1 MSTTVPAPEK
11 TGVRTLR
18 NYVGGKWV
26 ASSSGDLL
34 DITNPATGE
43 VLARVPLSS
52 KEELDEAART
62 AKEASKT
69 WRKVSVIERTRWL
82 YDIRQAFSDRLD
94 DIAATITREMGKTY
108 PDAQAEVGRSI
119 ENIEAACGVPTMM
132 QGNILEGVATA
143 IDCETIRQPVG
154 VIGNIVPFNFPAM
167 VPFWFLPYAIACGN
181 AYVLKPSEQVPMTQA
196 LMWEIMDD
204 VGGLPPGVINLVNG
218 SADVVNAM
226 LDSPDI
232 DAISFVGSA
241 KTAAYIYRRAA
252 ENGKRV
258 QALGG
263 AKNHMVV
270 MPDALMDKTADN
282 IIGSAF
288 GAAGQRCMAGSVI
301 VTVGDAKGP
310 LFDAL
315 LPKVEALTVGDGMEQ
330 GVQVGPVVSTTARDR
345 IMGMI
350 EKGVA
355 GGATLAVDGRRA
367 GGSNGAFV
375 GPTIIDGVTP
385 DMEVAQEEIFGP
397 VVTVLHAD
405 SLEQAIEIVNRSRY
419 GNGTSIFTESGA
431 AVRRYRADVEVGMI
445 GVNVGVAAPVGFFPF
460 TGWKDSFFGDTHA
473 QAGDAVDFY
482 TRKKTVTTRWFSGGP
497 SGRFF
502 TEQGD
507 TH

>member
-1 MSTTVPAPEK
+1 MSTTVPAPQK
-11 TGVRTLR
+11 TGVRTLH

-26 ASSSGDLL
+26 ASSSSDTL

-52 KEELDEAART
+52 KEELNDAART

-82 YDIRQAFSDRLD
+82 YDIRQAFLDRAD
-94 DIAATITREMGKTY
+94 DIAATITREMGKTF
-108 PDAQAEVGRSI
+108 PDAQAEVARSV

-154 VIGNIVPFNFPAM
+154 VVGNIVPFNFPAM
-167 VPFWFLPYAIACGN
+167 VPFWFLPYAVACGN

-218 SADVVNAM
+218 SVDVVNAM

-241 KTAAYIYRRAA
+241 KTAKYIYTRSA

-288 GAAGQRCMAGSVI
+288 GAAGQRCMAGSV
-301 VTVGDAKGP
+301 VVAVGDAKGP

-315 LPKVEALTVGDGMEQ
+315 IPKVEALTVGDGMEK
-330 GVQVGPVVSTTARDR
+330 GVSVGPVVSTTARDR

-350 EKGVA
+350 DKGLEA
-355 GGATLAVDGRRA
+355 GATLAVDGRKS
-367 GGSNGAFV
+367 GGPNGAFV
-375 GPTIIDGVTP
+375 GPTIIDGVTS

-397 VVTVLHAD
+397 VLTVLHAD
-405 SLEQAIEIVNRSRY
+405 SLQHAIEIVNSSRY

-445 GVNVGVAAPVGFFPF
+445 GVNVGVAAPVGYFPF

-473 QAGDAVDFY
+473 QAGEAVDFY

-497 SGRFF
+497 TGKFF

>member
-1 MSTTVPAPEK
+1 M
-11 TGVRTLR
+11 
-18 NYVGGKWV
+18 
-26 ASSSGDLL
+26 
-34 DITNPATGE
+34 
-43 VLARVPLSS
+43 
-52 KEELDEAART
+52 
-62 AKEASKT
+62 
-69 WRKVSVIERTRWL
+69 IERTRWL
-82 YDIRQAFSDRLD
+82 YDIRQAFIDRTD

-108 PDAQAEVGRSI
+108 PDAQAEVSRSI

-154 VIGNIVPFNFPAM
+154 VVGNIVPFNFPAM

-241 KTAAYIYRRAA
+241 KTAAYIYRRSA
-252 ENGKRV
+252 EQGKRV

-315 LPKVEALTVGDGMEQ
+315 LPKVEALTVGDGMEK
-330 GVQVGPVVSTTARDR
+330 GIQVGPVVSTTARDR

-350 EKGVA
+350 DKGIEA
-355 GGATLAVDGRRA
+355 GATLAVDGRQA
-367 GGSNGAFV
+367 GGANGAFV
-375 GPTIIDGVTP
+375 GPTIIDGVMP

-397 VVTVLHAD
+397 VLTVLHAD
-405 SLEQAIEIVNRSRY
+405 SLEQAIEIVNSSRY

-431 AVRRYRADVEVGMI
+431 AVRRYRADVQVGMI

-473 QAGDAVDFY
+473 QAGEAVDFY

-497 SGRFF
+497 SGKFF

>member
-18 NYVGGKWV
+18 NYVGGRWV
-26 ASSSGDLL
+26 DSSSSDFL
-34 DITNPATGE
+34 DITNPATGD

-52 KEELDEAART
+52 KAELDEAART
-62 AKEASKT
+62 AREAQKS

-82 YDIRQAFSDRLD
+82 YDIRQAFIDRTD

-108 PDAQAEVGRSI
+108 PDAQAEVSRSI

-154 VIGNIVPFNFPAM
+154 VVGNIVPFNFPAM

-241 KTAAYIYRRAA
+241 KTAAYIYRRSA
-252 ENGKRV
+252 EQGKRV

-315 LPKVEALTVGDGMEQ
+315 LPKVEALTVGDGMEK
-330 GVQVGPVVSTTARDR
+330 GIQVGPVVSTTARDR

-350 EKGVA
+350 DKGIEA
-355 GGATLAVDGRRA
+355 GATLAVDGRRA
-367 GGSNGAFV
+367 GGANGAFV
-375 GPTIIDGVTP
+375 GPTIIDGVMP

-397 VVTVLHAD
+397 VLTVLHAD
-405 SLEQAIEIVNRSRY
+405 SLEQAIEIVNSSRY

-431 AVRRYRADVEVGMI
+431 AVRRYRADVQVGMI

-473 QAGDAVDFY
+473 QAGEAVDFY

-497 SGRFF
+497 SGKFF

>member
-18 NYVGGKWV
+18 NYVGGRWV
-26 ASSSGDLL
+26 DSSSSDFL
-34 DITNPATGE
+34 DITNPATGD

-52 KEELDEAART
+52 KAELDEAART
-62 AKEASKT
+62 AREAQKS

-82 YDIRQAFSDRLD
+82 YDIRQAFIDRTD

-108 PDAQAEVGRSI
+108 PDAQAEVSRSI

-154 VIGNIVPFNFPAM
+154 VVGNIVPFNFPAM

-241 KTAAYIYRRAA
+241 KTAAYIYRRSA
-252 ENGKRV
+252 EQGKRV

-315 LPKVEALTVGDGMEQ
+315 LPKVEALTVGDGMEK
-330 GVQVGPVVSTTARDR
+330 GIQVGPVVSTTARDR

-350 EKGVA
+350 DKGIEA
-355 GGATLAVDGRRA
+355 GATLAVDGRRA
-367 GGSNGAFV
+367 GGANGAFV
-375 GPTIIDGVTP
+375 GPTIIDGVMP

-397 VVTVLHAD
+397 VLTVLHAD
-405 SLEQAIEIVNRSRY
+405 SLEQAIEIVNSSRY

-431 AVRRYRADVEVGMI
+431 AVRRYRADVQVGMI

-473 QAGDAVDFY
+473 QAGEAVDFY

-497 SGRFF
+497 SGKFF
-502 TEQGD
+502 AEQGD